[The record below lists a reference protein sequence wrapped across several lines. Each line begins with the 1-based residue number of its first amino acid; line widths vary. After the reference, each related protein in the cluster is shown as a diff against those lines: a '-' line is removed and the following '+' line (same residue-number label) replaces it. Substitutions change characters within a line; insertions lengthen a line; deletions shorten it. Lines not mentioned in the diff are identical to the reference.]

1 MITLIR
7 SRKIRAALVALV
19 AVVLFLPGGTSSA
32 TGSTSFGPQL
42 PDNPADGPTGT
53 GSMHGDSGASD
64 TTPLPGPGTGAVLS
78 LPITLGA
85 ACPTVMVG
93 SDGVP
98 QALCTQILGQSP
110 TVYLLDKDTGLAV
123 ANLPL
128 TAGSL
133 LGGVYAFI
141 DKLDR
146 LVLVDGS
153 NHLVRVSHTKNLLGI
168 WSLQITSSV
177 PLGSAIPTGDAVA
190 SIAPGYDGKVWF
202 ATVNGVVGTVD
213 ASGTVST
220 VALPAGETIANSI
233 STAPQGTAVTTT
245 HALYLLDDSSGH
257 PVVKFRVPYDRGSAR
272 RPGMLSWGSGST
284 PTFFGPSDGGDY
296 LTIVDNADGQNHLVV
311 VKAEGPDA
319 GNVVCTTPVLIAG
332 GDASENSPIGA
343 GRSVFVASTYG
354 YPYPAVPDNAGPAVP
369 ASGVFSGGMSRVD
382 VRADGS
388 GCDLVWDNK
397 IRSAAVPKLSV
408 ADHAIV
414 TITRHNPAGDDQAAS
429 PVDTFS
435 YAVIDP
441 ETGSLMQEQL
451 IGATTA
457 VDPLEMAG
465 TTAPG
470 KVLYQGT
477 LTGILRITKVL

>member
-1 MITLIR
+1 MTRPPL
-7 SRKIRAALVALV
+7 SRKIRLAVLALIAAFVLV
-19 AVVLFLPGGTSSA
+19 PGGSSSA
-32 TGSTSFGPQL
+32 TGSTNFGPQL
-42 PDNPADGPTGT
+42 PDNPYDGPTGS

-98 QALCTQILGQSP
+98 LALCTQILGQNP

-123 ANLPL
+123 TNLPL

-133 LGGVYAFI
+133 LGGVYAFV
-141 DKLDR
+141 DQLNR

-153 NHLVRVSHTKNLLGI
+153 GNLIRVSHTKNLLGL
-168 WSLQITSSV
+168 WKLQITSTT
-177 PLGSAIPTGDAVA
+177 PLGSAIPAGDSVA

-202 ATVNGVVGTVD
+202 ATVNGVVGTV
-213 ASGTVST
+213 APSGAVAT
-220 VALPAGETIANSI
+220 VALPAGEGVANSI

-245 HALYLLDDSSGH
+245 HALYLLDDASGT
-257 PVVKFRVPYDRGSAR
+257 PTVKFRVPYDRGSAR

-296 LTIVDNADGQNHLVV
+296 LAIVDNADGGNHLLVV
-311 VKAEGPDA
+311 DAEGA
-319 GNVVCTTPVLIAG
+319 GAGGTVCTTPVLLEG

-369 ASGVFSGGMSRVD
+369 ESDVFSGGMTRID

-397 IRSAAVPKLSV
+397 IRSAAVPKLSL
-408 ADHAIV
+408 ADHTIT
-414 TITRHNPAGDDQAAS
+414 TITRHNPAGDGQAAS

-435 YAVIDP
+435 YAVVDP
-441 ETGSLMQEQL
+441 ETGDLLQEQL

-457 VDPLEMAG
+457 VDPLQMAG

-470 KVLYQGT
+470 QVLYQGT